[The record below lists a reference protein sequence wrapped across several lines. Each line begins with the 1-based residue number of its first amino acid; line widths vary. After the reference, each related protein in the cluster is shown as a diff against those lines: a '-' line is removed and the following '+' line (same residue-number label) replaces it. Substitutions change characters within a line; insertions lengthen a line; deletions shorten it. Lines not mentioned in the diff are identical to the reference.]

1 MASAIRLFVEAAL
14 CDGALINLPQA
25 QAHYLGAVMRRKA
38 GDELVL
44 FNGRDGEWHG
54 RLARLDKKTASV
66 TVLTQ
71 TREQQSAP
79 DLWLLFAPIKRA
91 PLDQMA
97 QKATELGVSGLM
109 PVMTERTIVSRVKTD
124 RLKANAIEAAEQ
136 TERLD
141 LPEIFET
148 QKLTSLLAQWSA
160 DKGGRRILFCDE
172 ELADGKEAPTIE
184 QALVPFKD
192 EALPWAILIGPEGG
206 FTDKERDHLKSLPFV
221 TTAKLG
227 PRILRADT
235 AAYAALTLWQAVLG
249 DW

>member
-1 MASAIRLFVEAAL
+1 MASVIRLFVEAAL
-14 CDGALINLPQA
+14 CDGAMINLPRD

-38 GDELVL
+38 GDELIL
-44 FNGRDGEWHG
+44 FNGRDGEWYG
-54 RLARLDKKTASV
+54 RLARLDKKSASV
-66 TVLTQ
+66 TVLAQ
-71 TREQQSAP
+71 TRGQQSAP

-124 RLKANAIEAAEQ
+124 RLKANAVEAAEQ

-141 LPEIFET
+141 IPDIFEAR
-148 QKLTSLLAQWSA
+148 KLTVLLGQWSI
-160 DKGGRRILFCDE
+160 DEGERRILFCDE
-172 ELADGKEAPTIE
+172 ELANGEQAPSIE
-184 QALVPFKD
+184 QALAPFKD
-192 EALPWAILIGPEGG
+192 KTLPWAVLIGPEGG

-221 TTAKLG
+221 TTARLG

-235 AAYAALTLWQAVLG
+235 AAYAALTLWQSVLG